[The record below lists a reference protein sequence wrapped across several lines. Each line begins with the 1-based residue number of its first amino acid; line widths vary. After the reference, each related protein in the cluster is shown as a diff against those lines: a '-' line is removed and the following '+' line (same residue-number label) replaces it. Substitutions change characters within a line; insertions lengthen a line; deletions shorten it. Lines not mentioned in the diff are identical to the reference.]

1 MPIDPMT
8 GIADYGGQG
17 RSGLPGGD
25 VSTPF
30 IFDLMESI
38 PGVSTTTMI
47 NAGRYSNTLFARW
60 SI

>member
-25 VSTPF
+25 V
-30 IFDLMESI
+30 MESI